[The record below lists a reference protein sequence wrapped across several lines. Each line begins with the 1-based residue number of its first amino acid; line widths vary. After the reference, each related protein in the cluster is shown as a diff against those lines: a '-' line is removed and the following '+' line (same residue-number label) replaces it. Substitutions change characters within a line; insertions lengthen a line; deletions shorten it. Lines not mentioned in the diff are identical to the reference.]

1 MTSLIINAGNTT
13 IQLALFQRGQIRKK
27 AFINTRELTSVYT
40 LLTALTH
47 WRILEKKD
55 EEGLQQ
61 VFIASVVPEKN
72 GIFLHFSKDFL
83 GITPIFISS
92 DLNTGLSIDYRSKK
106 ALGADRL
113 ANAVA
118 AFKMY
123 RQNVL
128 VVDIGTAI
136 NFDCVTRDGV
146 FIGGAIAPGLW
157 IAQKALYLNTS
168 KLPPINLTDFS
179 GEPLGKDTVS
189 CIKSGLIFGF
199 AGLIDRLSQEISS
212 ELTYPTKIIATG
224 GGAPLLLPYSNTID
238 EYVPDLTIQG
248 IFYIGLLNSMQ
259 HNTGIV

>member
-1 MTSLIINAGNTT
+1 MNYLIINAGNTT
-13 IQLALFQRGQIRKK
+13 IQLALFKKGQIRKK
-27 AFINTRELTSVYT
+27 AFINTRELTSVYQ
-40 LLTALTH
+40 LFSALKD
-47 WRILEKKD
+47 WRIFEKKD
-55 EEGLQQ
+55 AERVQK
-61 VFIASVVPEKN
+61 VFIASVVPEKDA
-72 GIFLHFSKDFL
+72 IFLHFSKDLL

-92 DLNTGLSIDYRSKK
+92 ELNTGISIDYGSKET
-106 ALGADRL
+106 LGADRL

-123 RQNVL
+123 RKNVL
-128 VVDIGTAI
+128 VVDVGTAI

-157 IAQKALYLNTS
+157 IAQKALSMNAS
-168 KLPPINLTDFS
+168 KLPPIDLSDFS

-212 ELTYPTKIIATG
+212 QFTHPTKIIATG
-224 GGAPLLLPYSNTID
+224 GGASLLLPYSNTIE

-248 IFYIGLLNSMQ
+248 IFYIGLMNS
-259 HNTGIV
+259 

>member
-1 MTSLIINAGNTT
+1 MNCLIINAGNTT
-13 IQLALFQRGQIRKK
+13 IKLALFKKGQIQKK
-27 AFINTRELTSVYT
+27 TFINTRELTSVHH
-40 LLTALTH
+40 LFSVLKD
-47 WRILEKKD
+47 WGILEKKD
-55 EEGLQQ
+55 EEGVQQ
-61 VFIASVVPEKN
+61 VFIASVVPEKDA
-72 GIFLHFSKDFL
+72 IFLHFSKGFL

-92 DLNTGLSIDYRSKK
+92 ELNTGISIDYGSN
-106 ALGADRL
+106 ATLGADRL

-118 AFKMY
+118 AFKIY

-157 IAQKALYLNTS
+157 IAQKALSMNAS
-168 KLPPINLTDFS
+168 KLPPIDLTDFS

-212 ELTYPTKIIATG
+212 QLTYPTRIIATG
-224 GGAPLLLPYSNTID
+224 GGASLLLPYSNTIE

-248 IFYIGLLNSMQ
+248 IFYIGLMNS
-259 HNTGIV
+259 